1 MGGSVGFSDN
11 MITSL
16 KNNRYKKKNNRSFHK
31 HEMNLPEG
39 KNSST
44 TKGSGYSYV
53 KTRGSYAE
61 QKRKARTKVVYL
73 LALLL
78 IMGLLF
84 YFYSL

>member
-1 MGGSVGFSDN
+1 MSGSVGFSDN

-16 KNNRYKKKNNRSFHK
+16 KNNRYKKKNNRSFRQ

-39 KNSST
+39 KSSST

-53 KTRGSYAE
+53 KTHGAYAE

-78 IMGLLF
+78 IM
-84 YFYSL
+84 

>member
-16 KNNRYKKKNNRSFHK
+16 KNNRYKNKSNRSFRK
-31 HEMNLPEG
+31 HEMSLPDG
-39 KNSST
+39 KSSSS

-53 KTRGSYAE
+53 NTHGSFSE
-61 QKRKARTKVVYL
+61 QSRKARTTVVFL
-73 LALLL
+73 LVLLL
-78 IMGLLF
+78 IMGLIF

>member
-16 KNNRYKKKNNRSFHK
+16 KNNRYKNKSNRSFRK

-39 KNSST
+39 KSSSSP
-44 TKGSGYSYV
+44 KSSGYSYI
-53 KTRGSYAE
+53 KTHGSYAE
-61 QKRKARTKVVYL
+61 QSRKARTKVVYL

-84 YFYSL
+84 YFYSI